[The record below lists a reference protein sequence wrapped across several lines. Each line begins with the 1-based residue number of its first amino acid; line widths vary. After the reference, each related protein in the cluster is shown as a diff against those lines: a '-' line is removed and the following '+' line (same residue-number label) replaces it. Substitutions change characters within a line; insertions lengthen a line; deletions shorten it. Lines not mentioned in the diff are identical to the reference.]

1 MSNDKPEIGSMVWI
15 DLTVDNAEPVR
26 DFYSAVV
33 GWSSE
38 EVDMGGYS
46 DYSMNTTESGT
57 TITGVCHA
65 RGVNEDMPP
74 AWMPYF
80 TVADLDAS
88 IERCAELGGEVV
100 VGPRTLGEGRFC
112 VVKDPAGAVAA
123 LYEV

>member
-1 MSNDKPEIGSMVWI
+1 MSNEKPEIGSMVWI
-15 DLTVDNAEPVR
+15 DLTVPDAGKVR
-26 DFYSAVV
+26 DFYSEVI
-33 GWSSE
+33 GWSPE

-46 DYSMNTTESGT
+46 DYSMNSPGSGT

-65 RGVNEDMPP
+65 QGVNEDMPS

-80 TVADLDAS
+80 VVADLDAS
-88 IERCAELGGEVV
+88 IASCAEQSGEVV
-100 VGPRTLGEGRFC
+100 VAPRELGEGRFC